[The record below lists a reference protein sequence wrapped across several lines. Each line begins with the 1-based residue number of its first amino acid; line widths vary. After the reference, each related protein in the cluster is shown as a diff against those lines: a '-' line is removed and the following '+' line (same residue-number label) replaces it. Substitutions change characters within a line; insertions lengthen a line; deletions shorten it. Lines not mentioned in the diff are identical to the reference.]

1 MTTTVTSGAKIGR
14 IGHAKS
20 KNGCIVCKIRRVK
33 CDEIRPH
40 CKRCTST
47 GRKCDYKPSRPDDD
61 SYTWIIYLEPKKKSA
76 HLTAERAL
84 STPNAPT
91 QERRAFE
98 FFFLRVT
105 PALAGSLDADFW
117 SGVVLQLSR
126 SHTVVWDA
134 IIAISCL
141 YEHPQ
146 ISDTSPIPP
155 YVQFKKKIPVS
166 DADHRLALHWY
177 ARALSNMSNQF
188 PHDRIEP
195 VITLCSCILFICIE
209 LMQDNVEAS
218 LQLLEKGAQMIS
230 KLEALNTSQK
240 GVAGTALL
248 HDIIVPLF
256 LRQAASSTLFGS
268 DPTAVRITMPSLQ
281 EITGFRSLSEAR
293 SSLYGLIAEGLNF
306 QREAAEQI
314 TEMTDNAE
322 MKAAFRLRE
331 QYLLSRLRAW
341 LSAFVSSMEASEGS
355 DEPYKHSAATV
366 FDMYHTALFIGIS
379 VALDQDEMAYDR
391 FTDCFERMVRIA
403 PFAIRAICGP
413 NPSVTP
419 PFTFENGAGFPLFY
433 VVSKCRD
440 PRIRRDALALLLE
453 TPSMEGLHKSIHS
466 ARTGADIIAI
476 EEGLEL
482 APEERL
488 APPLKDLALPEQ
500 SKRIFNSKIRHT
512 DDDSSKPLQL
522 YFETRQHYADGSW
535 RLIEHCRIFES

>member
-1 MTTTVTSGAKIGR
+1 M
-14 IGHAKS
+14 KS
-20 KNGCIVCKIRRVK
+20 V
-33 CDEIRPH
+33 
-40 CKRCTST
+40 
-47 GRKCDYKPSRPDDD
+47 
-61 SYTWIIYLEPKKKSA
+61 

-126 SHTVVWDA
+126 SHTVIWDA

-146 ISDTSPIPP
+146 ISAMPPIAP
-155 YVQFKKKIPVS
+155 YVQAKKKMPVS
-166 DADHRLALHWY
+166 DANHRLALHWY
-177 ARALSNMSNQF
+177 LRALSNMSNQF
-188 PHDRIEP
+188 PHERIEP
-195 VITLCSCILFICIE
+195 VVTLCSCILFICIE
-209 LMQDNVEAS
+209 SMQDNVDAS

-230 KLEALNTSQK
+230 KLEALNASQK
-240 GVAGTALL
+240 GVADTALL
-248 HDIIVPLF
+248 QDIIVPLF
-256 LRQAASSTLFGS
+256 FRQTASSTLFGT
-268 DPTAVRITMPSLQ
+268 DPAAVRITVPSLQ

-293 SSLYGLIAEGLNF
+293 SSLYGLMAEGLNF
-306 QREAAEQI
+306 QREAAEQMIEI
-314 TEMTDNAE
+314 TENAE
-322 MKAAFRLRE
+322 MKAAFRLKE
-331 QYLLSRLRAW
+331 QYLLSRLHAW
-341 LSAFVSSMEASEGS
+341 RSAFISSMGASEGS

-366 FDMYHTALFIGIS
+366 FDMYHAGLFIGIS

-391 FTDCFERMVRIA
+391 FTDWFERMVRIA

-433 VVSKCRD
+433 VVSKCRN
-440 PRIRRDALALLLE
+440 PRIRRDALALLLK
-453 TPSMEGLHKSIHS
+453 TPSMEGLHKSFYS
-466 ARTGADIIAI
+466 ARTGAEFIAI

-488 APPLKDLALPEQ
+488 APHLKDLTLPEQ
-500 SKRIFNSKIRHT
+500 SKRIVNSKTRHP
-512 DDDSSKPLQL
+512 DDDFSKPLQL
-522 YFETRQHYADGSW
+522 YFETRQHYADGSC
-535 RLIEHCRIFES
+535 RLIEHCRIFEY